1 MYLFVIYSLK
11 VSVCLTL
18 FYLFFKVLLS
28 KETFHR
34 ANRIVLLS
42 LISLAF
48 IVPIIPAPFD
58 LPEPLSPVVNQII
71 RLTDEQA
78 TPVIIEATNHESTE
92 EAIASKP
99 SPQHTTPYNYVGLLF
114 ATLLILY
121 VCGAIVALAKLIVS
135 MRAMRLHIKQGT
147 TKRIGNYRLVIHP
160 SDIAPYSWF
169 RYILISE
176 KDLQETKEEILAHEM
191 AHSDKFHSLDILLVE
206 LMIILQWFNPTAYL
220 LKQELQAIHEYEADL
235 EVLNKGFHPKQYQL
249 LLIKKAVGTSSYT
262 LANSFNHSSLKK
274 RISMML
280 KCKSNRWAMMKIGF
294 FIPLTASML
303 AVFSQWGNAADVVNN
318 PVVADPEVSTE
329 TLSNNKVNETSVL
342 NPLLQSESFASETTT
357 ANQSA
362 STQEVCIKSTGEPF
376 LQYVI
381 DQMYATPTL
390 QATDKNIRTRLGF
403 KLDKEGKVRPLDADI
418 MKNGNTAD
426 IDYILALDNVLK
438 NAPALT
444 GKAGKEYHLTYA
456 AYGTKRLV
464 GVGSEYTIFD
474 ISKPQ
479 SEIKYIQSSPPRL
492 QEIKLEA
499 L

>member
-1 MYLFVIYSLK
+1 MYLFVIYILK

-34 ANRIVLLS
+34 INRTVLIS

-71 RLTDEQA
+71 RFTDEQA
-78 TPVIIEATNHESTE
+78 TLATTAEIHQESVKQ
-92 EAIASKP
+92 AIVPKATQQP
-99 SPQHTTPYNYVGLLF
+99 NTTYNYVSLLF
-114 ATLLILY
+114 IGLFILY
-121 VCGAIVALAKLIVS
+121 ICGAIVALIKLIVS
-135 MRAMRLHIKQGT
+135 MRTLRQHIKQST
-147 TKRIGNYRLVIHP
+147 TKRIGKYILVIHP
-160 SDIAPYSWF
+160 SNIAPYSWF
-169 RYILISE
+169 RHIVISE
-176 KDLQETKEEILAHEM
+176 KDLQEAKDEILAHEM
-191 AHSDKFHSLDILLVE
+191 AHSDKFHSLDILLIEV
-206 LMIILQWFNPTAYL
+206 MILLQWFNPAAYL

-274 RISMML
+274 RIAMML

-318 PVVADPEVSTE
+318 PVVAEPEVSTE
-329 TLSNNKVNETSVL
+329 THINNKVNETSVL
-342 NPLLQSESFASETTT
+342 NPLLQSESFANETTT
-357 ANQSA
+357 ANQAA
-362 STQEVCIKSTGEPF
+362 STQELCIKSSGKSF

-381 DQMYATPTL
+381 GQLYITPTL
-390 QATDKNIRTRLGF
+390 QATDKNIRTRLSF
-403 KLDKEGKVRPLDADI
+403 KLDKDGKVIPLDADI

-426 IDYILALDNVLK
+426 IDYMLALDNVLK
-438 NAPALT
+438 NAPALS
-444 GKAGKEYHLTYA
+444 GKIGKKYHLTYA
-456 AYGTKRLV
+456 AYGAKRLIGIENNTATFTV
-464 GVGSEYTIFD
+464 DMPEL
-474 ISKPQ
+474 K
-479 SEIKYIQSSPPRL
+479 IKIVKEAPPAL
-492 QEIKLEA
+492 QDIKLDK
-499 L
+499 

>member
-48 IVPIIPAPFD
+48 IVPIVPAPFD
-58 LPEPLSPVVNQII
+58 LPEPLSPAVNQII
-71 RLTDEQA
+71 RFTDEQA
-78 TPVIIEATNHESTE
+78 TPTIIEATNQEPTE
-92 EAIASKP
+92 ETIASKP
-99 SPQHTTPYNYVGLLF
+99 SPQHTTAYNYVGLLF

-121 VCGAIVALAKLIVS
+121 VCGAIVAFIKLVVS
-135 MRAMRLHIKQGT
+135 MRAMRQHVKHGT

-176 KDLQETKEEILAHEM
+176 KDLQEAKEEILTHEI
-191 AHSDKFHSLDILLVE
+191 AHSDKFHSLDILLAE
-206 LMIILQWFNPTAYL
+206 LMIVLQWFNPAAYL

-318 PVVADPEVSTE
+318 PVVAEPEVSTE

-342 NPLLQSESFASETTT
+342 NPLLQSESFANETTT

-362 STQEVCIKSTGEPF
+362 STQEVCIKSTGQPF

-390 QATDKNIRTRLGF
+390 QATDNNIRSRLYFTIDSNG
-403 KLDKEGKVRPLDADI
+403 KIKAGNVGVSNNGLTASNEYLITLDDMI
-418 MKNGNTAD
+418 
-426 IDYILALDNVLK
+426 K

-444 GKAGKEYHLTYA
+444 GKVGKEYQLTYA
-456 AYGTKRLV
+456 GYETKRLV

-479 SEIKYIQSSPPRL
+479 SEIKYIQSTPPAL
-492 QEIKLEA
+492 QDIKLDK
-499 L
+499 

>member
-1 MYLFVIYSLK
+1 MYLFVIYILK

-34 ANRIVLLS
+34 INRTVLIS

-71 RLTDEQA
+71 RFTDEQA
-78 TPVIIEATNHESTE
+78 TLATTVEIHQESVKQ
-92 EAIASKP
+92 AIV
-99 SPQHTTPYNYVGLLF
+99 PQATQQPNTTYNYVSLLF
-114 ATLLILY
+114 IGLFILY
-121 VCGAIVALAKLIVS
+121 ICGAIVALIKLIVS
-135 MRAMRLHIKQGT
+135 MRTLRQHIKLST
-147 TKRIGNYRLVIHP
+147 TKRIGKYILVIHP
-160 SDIAPYSWF
+160 SNIAPYSWF
-169 RYILISE
+169 RYIVISE
-176 KDLQETKEEILAHEM
+176 KDLQEAKDEILAHEM
-191 AHSDKFHSLDILLVE
+191 AHSDKFHSLDILLIEV
-206 LMIILQWFNPTAYL
+206 MILLQWFNPAAYL

-274 RISMML
+274 RIAMML

-318 PVVADPEVSTE
+318 PVVAEPEVSTE
-329 TLSNNKVNETSVL
+329 THSNNKVNETSVL
-342 NPLLQSESFASETTT
+342 NPLLQSESFANETTT
-357 ANQSA
+357 ANQAA
-362 STQEVCIKSTGEPF
+362 STQEVCIKSTGQPF

-381 DQMYATPTL
+381 DQMYATSIL
-390 QATDKNIRTRLGF
+390 QTPDNNIRSRLYF
-403 KLDKEGKVRPLDADI
+403 SIDSNGKIKTGSVEVSS
-418 MKNGNTAD
+418 NGLTASNEYL
-426 IDYILALDNVLK
+426 IALDDMIK

-444 GKAGKEYHLTYA
+444 GKVGKEYHLTYA

-464 GVGSEYTIFD
+464 GVGSEYTIFE
-474 ISKPQ
+474 INKPQ
-479 SEIKYIQSSPPRL
+479 SEIKYIQSTPPAL
-492 QEIKLEA
+492 QDIKLDK
-499 L
+499 

>member
-71 RLTDEQA
+71 RFTDEQT
-78 TPVIIEATNHESTE
+78 TPAIIEATNQESTE
-92 EAIASKP
+92 ETIASKP
-99 SPQHTTPYNYVGLLF
+99 SPQHTTAYNYVGLLF
-114 ATLLILY
+114 TTLLILY
-121 VCGAIVALAKLIVS
+121 VCGAIVAFIKLVVS
-135 MRAMRLHIKQGT
+135 MRAMRQHVKHGT

-176 KDLQETKEEILAHEM
+176 KDLQEAKEEILTHEI
-191 AHSDKFHSLDILLVE
+191 AHSDKFHSLDILLAE
-206 LMIILQWFNPTAYL
+206 LMIVLQWFNPAAYL

-274 RISMML
+274 RIAMML

-342 NPLLQSESFASETTT
+342 NPLLQSESFASETTS
-357 ANQSA
+357 ANQAA

-376 LQYVI
+376 LLYVI

-390 QATDKNIRTRLGF
+390 QTTDIYMRSKLNFSVDSNGKLTPKNVI
-403 KLDKEGKVRPLDADI
+403 I
-418 MKNGNTAD
+418 SNNGNKVNPKHS
-426 IDYILALDNVLK
+426 IALDDMIK
-438 NAPALT
+438 NTPVVT

-456 AYGTKRLV
+456 AYGSKRLV

-479 SEIKYIQSSPPRL
+479 SEIKYIQSTPPEL
-492 QEIKLEA
+492 QDIKLDK
-499 L
+499 

>member
-71 RLTDEQA
+71 RFTDEQA
-78 TPVIIEATNHESTE
+78 TPTIIEATNQESTE
-92 EAIASKP
+92 ETIASKP
-99 SPQHTTPYNYVGLLF
+99 YPQHTTAYNYVGLLF

-121 VCGAIVALAKLIVS
+121 VCGAIVAFAKLVVS
-135 MRAMRLHIKQGT
+135 MRAMRQHIKHGT

-176 KDLQETKEEILAHEM
+176 KDLQEAKEEILAHEM
-191 AHSDKFHSLDILLVE
+191 AHSDKFHSLDILLAE
-206 LMIILQWFNPTAYL
+206 LMIVLQWFNPAAYL

-274 RISMML
+274 RIAMML

-303 AVFSQWGNAADVVNN
+303 AVLSQWGNAADVVNN
-318 PVVADPEVSTE
+318 PVVAEPEVSTE

-342 NPLLQSESFASETTT
+342 NPLLQSESFANETTT
-357 ANQSA
+357 ANQSD
-362 STQEVCIKSTGEPF
+362 STQEVCIKSTGELF
-376 LQYVI
+376 LQYVVG
-381 DQMYATPTL
+381 QVYTTPTL
-390 QATDKNIRTRLGF
+390 QATDNNIRSRLYFTIDSNG
-403 KLDKEGKVRPLDADI
+403 KIKAGNVGVSNNGLTASNEYLIALDDMIKNTPVVTGKV
-418 MKNGNTAD
+418 
-426 IDYILALDNVLK
+426 
-438 NAPALT
+438 
-444 GKAGKEYHLTYA
+444 GKEYHLTYA

-479 SEIKYIQSSPPRL
+479 SEIKYIQSTPPAL
-492 QEIKLEA
+492 QDIKLDK
-499 L
+499 